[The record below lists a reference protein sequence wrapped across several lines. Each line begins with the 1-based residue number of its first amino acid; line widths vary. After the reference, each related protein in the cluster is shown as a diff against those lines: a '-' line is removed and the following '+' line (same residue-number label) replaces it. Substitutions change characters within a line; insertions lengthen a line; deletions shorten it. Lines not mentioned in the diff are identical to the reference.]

1 MTSDAERYRLPLAT
15 MSSATGGALATVV
28 NPDEARRRDNR
39 ESRVR
44 SARKADAGVAKVSR
58 ASGRDGDFET
68 QDGAR
73 SGCQNWR

>member
-39 ESRVR
+39 EFQVGLDRRV
-44 SARKADAGVAKVSR
+44 DAGAAALSR
-58 ASGRDGDFET
+58 ATCRDGDFET
-68 QDGAR
+68 RRDAR